1 MTGQAQAIGP
11 GPAAVLVG
19 PMGAGKSTAGRSLAQ
34 LLGTTFRDTDADIV
48 AAAGR
53 PIARIFADEGEP
65 HFRDLE
71 REAVRVAL
79 ENHTGVLAL
88 GGGAILDA
96 DTRELLAGLPV
107 VFLEVDADEAVRRM
121 AGDASRPLLAVNLRT
136 RWRGLMSE
144 RRPLYEEVART
155 VVRSDG
161 LSPDT
166 VAERILDALAPAR
179 AEAAAREGRTRPAQP
194 AEPPRMAR

>member
-1 MTGQAQAIGP
+1 MTGDAQATGP

-19 PMGAGKSTAGRSLAQ
+19 PMGAGKTTAGRALAER
-34 LLGTTFRDTDADIV
+34 LGTTFRDTDADVV
-48 AAAGR
+48 AAVGK

-65 HFRDLE
+65 YFRDLE
-71 REAVRVAL
+71 RRAVRVAL
-79 ENHTGVLAL
+79 ESHTGVLAL
-88 GGGAILDA
+88 GGGAILDTG
-96 DTRELLAGLPV
+96 TRKLLAGLSV

-161 LSPDT
+161 RTPDA
-166 VAERILDALAPAR
+166 VAERILDALSPAR
-179 AEAAAREGRTRPAQP
+179 G
-194 AEPPRMAR
+194 